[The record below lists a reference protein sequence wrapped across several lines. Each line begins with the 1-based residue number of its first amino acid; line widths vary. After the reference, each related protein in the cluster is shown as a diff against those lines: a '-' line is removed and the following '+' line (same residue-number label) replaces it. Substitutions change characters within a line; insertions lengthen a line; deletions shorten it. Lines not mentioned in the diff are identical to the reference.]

1 MEENETLHGNL
12 YSNHQSSRLFF
23 FKWFSCFQAHFQA
36 QRAGG
41 SNLSPQN
48 NQSCHV
54 RLALSPAE
62 EGPNET
68 CFSL

>member
-1 MEENETLHGNL
+1 MEICFQII
-12 YSNHQSSRLFF
+12 NHQGSLFEIV

-36 QRAGG
+36 QQAGG

-48 NQSCHV
+48 NQGCHV
-54 RLALSPAE
+54 CLALSPAE